1 MPSRYFGTQN
11 PVKPHL
17 LQATGGIA
25 AEVTDLRGDIEAA
38 FALQQAE
45 AAKATA
51 SLPATPYT
59 GQVCWDTT
67 ASVLKVWNGASWAST
82 AAAAST
88 LASDLASTASGKGAS
103 LIGIIDADGYYAAT
117 TVEAALAE
125 VRVLANAAAPASDL
139 SSVATGRGASLI
151 GIEDAGTLYAAT
163 TVEAALAEVIGV
175 ANGKWPTPVA
185 QAITGALSTVT
196 DAAAQ
201 AVLTSIINAL
211 VTLGLATNTTT

>member
-1 MPSRYFGTQN
+1 MPSRYFGTQS

-17 LQATGGIA
+17 MQATGGIA
-25 AEVTDLRGDIEAA
+25 AEVTDLRGDIESA

-45 AAKATA
+45 AAKPTA

-82 AAAAST
+82 AAAAGT
-88 LASDLASTASGKGAS
+88 LATDLASTAAGKGAS
-103 LIGIIDADGYYAAT
+103 LVGIQDAAGHYAAT

-125 VRVLANAAAPASDL
+125 VYVLADAAWPA
-139 SSVATGRGASLI
+139 
-151 GIEDAGTLYAAT
+151 
-163 TVEAALAEVIGV
+163 
-175 ANGKWPTPVA
+175 PVA

-211 VTLGLATNTTT
+211 VTLGLATDSTT